1 MGTAQHAAT
10 SGHVVFPGGEVILLA
25 LVIIGIVVY
34 VGMTR
39 RRS

>member
-1 MGTAQHAAT
+1 METARHAAT
-10 SGHVVFPGGEVILLA
+10 SAHAVPGGLGILLL

>member
-10 SGHVVFPGGEVILLA
+10 SGHVVLPGGPVILLA

>member
-1 MGTAQHAAT
+1 MGNLAAHAT
-10 SGHVVFPGGEVILLA
+10 SGHAVPGGLGILLV
-25 LVIIGIVVY
+25 LVIIGIVIY